1 MALIMHRLALLTA
14 GAQRSI
20 LESDSKIV
28 RLERA
33 MVDFSLTDEERQ
45 IRDTVRAFIR
55 NEVMPLE
62 PDVLRN
68 ERAGRQGVDPE
79 VLRDLRMKARKAG
92 FWGVNTPEEY
102 GGMNLGPIMSAILE
116 MECGR
121 SFVPFSF
128 GGRADNILYVGT
140 EEQKRRYLIP
150 TIEGERRSCFAITEP
165 DAGSDARNI
174 RTRARRDGDEWV
186 ISGEKTFI
194 TGGNEA
200 DFVIV
205 FAVTD
210 PDKGADGGISCFLA
224 DRDMGWKSAP
234 IQTMGQW
241 GPAALVFDEVRVP
254 DGNVLGEVG
263 QGFEL
268 AMRWI
273 GQGRY
278 MIPGGP
284 RRDSTPGTPPRSP
297 SCRGRS
303 WPTRWSTGSSRSTA
317 AWATPRSCPSSAGTG
332 SCDYCASTRAPT
344 RSSAARSPATSS
356 RATSGSARSEPEL
369 AAPRHPAHEGR
380 LAGVLEVVADDA
392 HQPHAQ
398 RHRRVPCLVDDAAQV
413 GVAETL
419 EIADRL
425 LVDGVVVAQQ
435 QLLGGPHGGDLV
447 GPVPVAGVQR
457 VQRQAEPLDPVL
469 RGPDLLDPRG
479 VGDVVVLD
487 ARQVPDQPGDRVGPA
502 VDPQRQLLRRQAL
515 DHVVDDLTDPAER
528 VDEQIGAGHWV
539 DSCVGMAL
547 DDTVRPGYRRSDRD
561 DLPAGPS
568 PLRRHA
574 VPPGRSQR
582 AAAARGLAGP
592 VAELRARPPARRPAG
607 GRPTRLRPG
616 DHPLRP
622 GQQLRAAVRVGRGEL
637 RPHARHRPAR
647 PSGRAGR
654 LHQGRLRHVA
664 GAVRRVGLAQVPAR
678 QPRPEPRA
686 HGPGLRGHL
695 LLAPVRPGDAAGGD
709 ARCAGLGG
717 AAGQGALRGR
727 LVLFGGAD
735 HGGGRDPAR
744 PRHPPAHPPALL
756 LVAEPLDRGRPARRA
771 RRGGRWLHRVLAA
784 RAGCADRPLP
794 RRHPQGVQGE
804 PAGLAHQ

>member
-14 GAQRSI
+14 RAPRSI

-92 FWGVNTPEEY
+92 FWGINTPEEY

-210 PDKGADGGISCFLA
+210 PDKGADGGITCFLA

-254 DGNVLGEVG
+254 DSNVLGEVG

-278 MIPGGP
+278 MIPARAIGSTERMLQMAIDYAKA
-284 RRDSTPGTPPRSP
+284 RRSMGHPIADYQAIQWMIADSQVEIEGAKWLTLY
-297 SCRGRS
+297 
-303 WPTRWSTGSSRSTA
+303 A
-317 AWATPRSCPSSAGTG
+317 AWRAEKGLDTRHASSIAKL
-332 SCDYCASTRAPT
+332 
-344 RSSAARSPATSS
+344 
-356 RATSGSARSEPEL
+356 SGAVMANQVVDRVLQIHGGMGYTKEL
-369 AAPRHPAHEGR
+369 PIERWYRE
-380 LAGVLEVVADDA
+380 L
-392 HQPHAQ
+392 
-398 RHRRVPCLVDDAAQV
+398 
-413 GVAETL
+413 
-419 EIADRL
+419 RL
-425 LVDGVVVAQQ
+425 LRIYEGTDEIQRRTIARN
-435 QLLGGPHGGDLV
+435 LLKG
-447 GPVPVAGVQR
+447 
-457 VQRQAEPLDPVL
+457 
-469 RGPDLLDPRG
+469 
-479 VGDVVVLD
+479 
-487 ARQVPDQPGDRVGPA
+487 
-502 VDPQRQLLRRQAL
+502 
-515 DHVVDDLTDPAER
+515 HVRLGE
-528 VDEQIGAGHWV
+528 IGA
-539 DSCVGMAL
+539 
-547 DDTVRPGYRRSDRD
+547 
-561 DLPAGPS
+561 
-568 PLRRHA
+568 
-574 VPPGRSQR
+574 
-582 AAAARGLAGP
+582 
-592 VAELRARPPARRPAG
+592 
-607 GRPTRLRPG
+607 
-616 DHPLRP
+616 
-622 GQQLRAAVRVGRGEL
+622 
-637 RPHARHRPAR
+637 
-647 PSGRAGR
+647 
-654 LHQGRLRHVA
+654 
-664 GAVRRVGLAQVPAR
+664 
-678 QPRPEPRA
+678 
-686 HGPGLRGHL
+686 
-695 LLAPVRPGDAAGGD
+695 
-709 ARCAGLGG
+709 
-717 AAGQGALRGR
+717 
-727 LVLFGGAD
+727 
-735 HGGGRDPAR
+735 
-744 PRHPPAHPPALL
+744 
-756 LVAEPLDRGRPARRA
+756 
-771 RRGGRWLHRVLAA
+771 
-784 RAGCADRPLP
+784 
-794 RRHPQGVQGE
+794 
-804 PAGLAHQ
+804 